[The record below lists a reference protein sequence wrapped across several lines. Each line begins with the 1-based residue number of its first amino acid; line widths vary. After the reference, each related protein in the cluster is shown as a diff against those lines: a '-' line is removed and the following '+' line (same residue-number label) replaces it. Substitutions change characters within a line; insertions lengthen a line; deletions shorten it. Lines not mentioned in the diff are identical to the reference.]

1 MRIRCALLSLFLCLT
16 QWVFSQDWL
25 VVSPYAYNDETVV
38 YATLQSNVPGD
49 PMTDFVVAAFIDGE
63 CRAEAATPSMGVDG
77 SQFFI
82 LRVRGDQTDDKGKTI
97 TFKAYHKPMKMT
109 YDLTPA
115 RTILFTGESEGTP
128 SSRIVLSLQR
138 QTGPPVELESLFMMY
153 DQLVAGKTTRVE
165 LVPVPNDATFD
176 AYSIALSFSG
186 PFAGWDAIQV
196 QRVDGSPLFFDLTP
210 QYPGKMSLQATL
222 GGQPI
227 TIRDVTGGPLTQM
240 EVGASVPLESGWH
253 WRSNPYGDI
262 VQYNIGWIFPSE
274 QFIEARTQDA
284 LLYNDPTWGYF
295 GTLMEQ
301 GIAQNTC
308 YKLKMARTATPAT
321 LTQGR
326 YVAGYSVT
334 LDGDWTWVGCPYYY
348 DRLIGNAVP
357 KGAVEGM
364 VIVTKENGSAEY
376 DGTTWKGDLKVL
388 RSGEGLMVYN
398 PTAEACTLTF
408 TPESLLPQGNQAAP
422 ARAAQV
428 SPWHYDASRFMNNT
442 TIVAVLADEENLSE
456 DWTIGVFVGDECRG
470 EGHYVDGRF
479 FITAHTDRGE
489 QVTLKLRHEPTG
501 FTADIDETLTTAGL
515 RMGSLR
521 QPVVLH
527 AANLTQNIA
536 PASIVKATN
545 TTGDYDLTGRRV
557 TEKKRGLVLRRQA
570 DGTVRKVIGK

>member
-63 CRAEAATPSMGVDG
+63 CRAEAVTPSTGVDG

-97 TFKAYHKPMKMT
+97 TFKAYHKPMRMT

-115 RTILFTGESEGTP
+115 RTVLYTGESEGTP
-128 SSRIVLSLQR
+128 SNRIVLSLER
-138 QTGPPVELESLFMMY
+138 VAEVVALESFFLMY
-153 DQLVAGKTTRVE
+153 DQLAAGKTTRVE
-165 LVPVPNDATFD
+165 LVPTPQNATFD
-176 AYSIALSFSG
+176 PYSVELNFTGS
-186 PFAGWDAIQV
+186 FAGWDAMQV
-196 QRVDGSPLFFDLTP
+196 QRVGGSPLNFDLTP
-210 QYPGKMSLQATL
+210 QYPGMVSVQTTI

-227 TIRDVTGGPLTQM
+227 TLRDMTGGPLTKM

-308 YKLKMARTATPAT
+308 YKLKMASTATPAT

-326 YVAGYSVT
+326 YVAGYNVT

-348 DRLIGNAVP
+348 DRLISNVRP
-357 KGAVEGM
+357 KGAAEGM

-442 TIVAVLADEENLSE
+442 TIVATLLDEELSD
-456 DWTIGVFVGDECRG
+456 DWSVGVFVGDECRG
-470 EGHYVDGRF
+470 EGHYVDGLF
-479 FITAHTDRGE
+479 FITAHTERGE
-489 QVTLKLRHEPTG
+489 AVSLRLCHEPTG
-501 FTADIDETLTTAGL
+501 RQMAIDGTITTNQMRL
-515 RMGSLR
+515 GSLS

-527 AANLTQNIA
+527 SQELALSVHGAEPELRG
-536 PASIVKATN
+536 ASCEVR
-545 TTGDYDLTGRRV
+545 DLTGRRV
-557 TEKKRGLVLRRQA
+557 TASHRGIQLRRQT
-570 DGTVRKVIGK
+570 DGTVRKVIIK

>member
-1 MRIRCALLSLFLCLT
+1 LFLCLT

-63 CRAEAATPSMGVDG
+63 CRAEAVMPSTGVDG

-97 TFKAYHKPMKMT
+97 TFKAYHKPMRMT

-115 RTILFTGESEGTP
+115 RTVLYTGESEGTP
-128 SSRIVLSLQR
+128 SNRIVLSLQR

-240 EVGASVPLESGWH
+240 EVGASMPLESGWH

-274 QFIEARTQDA
+274 QFIEARTQQA

-308 YKLKMARTATPAT
+308 YKLKMASTATPAT

-442 TIVAVLADEENLSE
+442 TIVATLLDEELSD
-456 DWTIGVFVGDECRG
+456 DWSVGVFVGDECRG
-470 EGHYVDGRF
+470 EGHYVDGLF
-479 FITAHTDRGE
+479 FITAHTERGE
-489 QVTLKLRHEPTG
+489 AVSLRLCHEPTG
-501 FTADIDETLTTAGL
+501 RQMAIDGTITTNQMRL
-515 RMGSLR
+515 GSLS

-527 AANLTQNIA
+527 SQELALSVHGAEPELRG
-536 PASIVKATN
+536 ASCEVR
-545 TTGDYDLTGRRV
+545 DLTGRRV
-557 TEKKRGLVLRRQA
+557 TASHRGIQLRRQT
-570 DGTVRKVIGK
+570 DGTVRKVIIK

>member
-63 CRAEAATPSMGVDG
+63 CRAEAVTPSTGVDG

-97 TFKAYHKPMKMT
+97 TFKAYHKPMRMT

-115 RTILFTGESEGTP
+115 RTVLYTGESEGTP
-128 SSRIVLSLQR
+128 SNRIVLSLER
-138 QTGPPVELESLFMMY
+138 VAEVVALESFFLMY
-153 DQLVAGKTTRVE
+153 DQLAAGKTTRVE
-165 LVPVPNDATFD
+165 LVPTPQNATFD
-176 AYSIALSFSG
+176 PYSVELNFTGS
-186 PFAGWDAIQV
+186 FAGWDAMQV
-196 QRVDGSPLFFDLTP
+196 QRVGGSPLNFDLTP
-210 QYPGKMSLQATL
+210 QYPGMVSVQATI

-227 TIRDVTGGPLTQM
+227 TLRDMTGGPLTKM

-308 YKLKMARTATPAT
+308 YKLKMASTATPAT

-348 DRLIGNAVP
+348 DRLISNVRP
-357 KGAVEGM
+357 KGAAEGM

-442 TIVAVLADEENLSE
+442 TIVATLLDEELSD
-456 DWTIGVFVGDECRG
+456 DWSVGVFVGDECRG
-470 EGHYVDGRF
+470 EGHYVDGLF
-479 FITAHTDRGE
+479 FITAHTERGE
-489 QVTLKLRHEPTG
+489 AVSLRLCHEPTG
-501 FTADIDETLTTAGL
+501 RQMAIDGTITTNQMRL
-515 RMGSLR
+515 GSLS

-527 AANLTQNIA
+527 SQELALSVHGAEPELRG
-536 PASIVKATN
+536 ASCEVR
-545 TTGDYDLTGRRV
+545 DLTGRRV
-557 TEKKRGLVLRRQA
+557 TASHRGIQLRRQT
-570 DGTVRKVIGK
+570 DGTVRKVIIK

>member
-1 MRIRCALLSLFLCLT
+1 MRIRCALLSVFLCLM
-16 QWVFSQDWL
+16 QWAFAQDWQ

-38 YATLQSNVPGD
+38 YATLLSNVPGD
-49 PMTDFVVAAFIDGE
+49 PMSDFVVAAFIDGE

-82 LRVRGDQTDDKGKTI
+82 LRVRGDQTDDRGKTI

-240 EVGASVPLESGWH
+240 EVGASMPLESGWH

-262 VQYNIGWIFPSE
+262 SQYNIAWIFPSE

-308 YKLKMARTATPAT
+308 YKLKMASTATPAT

-326 YVAGYSVT
+326 YVAGYNVT

-348 DRLIGNAVP
+348 DRLISNVRP
-357 KGAVEGM
+357 KGAAEGM

-376 DGTTWKGDLKVL
+376 DGSTWKGDLKVL

-398 PTAEACTLTF
+398 PTAEACTLSF
-408 TPESLLPQGNQAAP
+408 NPESLLPQGNQAAP

-442 TIVAVLADEENLSE
+442 TIVATLPDAELSD
-456 DWTIGVFVGDECRG
+456 DWSVGVFVGDECRG
-470 EGHYVDGRF
+470 EGHYVDGLF
-479 FITAHTDRGE
+479 FITAHTERGE
-489 QVTLKLRHEPTG
+489 KVSLRICHEPTG
-501 FTADIDETLTTAGL
+501 RQMTIDGTIATNQMRL
-515 RMGSLR
+515 GSLS

-527 AANLTQNIA
+527 SQEVTLGVRGTSCEVRG
-536 PASIVKATN
+536 ASCEVR
-545 TTGDYDLTGRRV
+545 DLTGRRV
-557 TEKKRGLVLRRQA
+557 TASHRGIQLRRQT
-570 DGTVRKVIGK
+570 DGTVRKVVMK

>member
-38 YATLQSNVPGD
+38 YATLQSNVPDD

-63 CRAEAATPSMGVDG
+63 CRAEAVTPSTGVDG

-97 TFKAYHKPMKMT
+97 TFKAYHKPMRMT

-115 RTILFTGESEGTP
+115 RTVLYTGESEGTP
-128 SSRIVLSLQR
+128 SNRIVLSLQR

-227 TIRDVTGGPLTQM
+227 TIRDVTGGPLTKM

-262 VQYNIGWIFPSE
+262 SQYNIAWIFPSE
-274 QFIEARTQDA
+274 QFIEARTQQA

-308 YKLKMARTATPAT
+308 YKLKMASTATPAT

-348 DRLIGNAVP
+348 DRLISNVRP
-357 KGAVEGM
+357 KGAAEGM

-408 TPESLLPQGNQAAP
+408 TPESLLPQGNQVAS
-422 ARAAQV
+422 ARATNA

-442 TIVAVLADEENLSE
+442 TIVATLPDAELSD
-456 DWTIGVFVGDECRG
+456 DWLVGVFVGDECRG
-470 EGHYVDGRF
+470 EGHYVDGLF
-479 FITAHTDRGE
+479 FITAHTERGE
-489 QVTLKLRHEPTG
+489 AVSLRLCHEPTG
-501 FTADIDETLTTAGL
+501 RQMAIDGTITTNQMRL
-515 RMGSLR
+515 GSLS

-527 AANLTQNIA
+527 SQELALSVHGAEPELRC
-536 PASIVKATN
+536 ASCEVR
-545 TTGDYDLTGRRV
+545 DLTGRRV
-557 TEKKRGLVLRRQA
+557 TASHRGIQLRRQT
-570 DGTVRKVIGK
+570 DGTVRKVIIK

>member
-63 CRAEAATPSMGVDG
+63 CRAEAVTPSTGVDG

-97 TFKAYHKPMKMT
+97 TFKAYHKPMRMT

-115 RTILFTGESEGTP
+115 RTVLYTGESEGTP
-128 SSRIVLSLQR
+128 SNRIVLSLER
-138 QTGPPVELESLFMMY
+138 VAEVVALESFFLMY
-153 DQLVAGKTTRVE
+153 DQLAAGKTTRVE
-165 LVPVPNDATFD
+165 LVPTPQNATFD
-176 AYSIALSFSG
+176 PYSVELNFTGS
-186 PFAGWDAIQV
+186 FAGWDAMQV
-196 QRVDGSPLFFDLTP
+196 QRVGGSPLNFDLTP
-210 QYPGKMSLQATL
+210 QYPGMVSVQATI

-227 TIRDVTGGPLTQM
+227 TLRDMTGGPLTKM

-308 YKLKMARTATPAT
+308 YKLKMASTATPAT

-348 DRLIGNAVP
+348 DRLISNVRP

-442 TIVAVLADEENLSE
+442 TIVATLLDEELSD
-456 DWTIGVFVGDECRG
+456 DWSVGVFVGDECRG
-470 EGHYVDGRF
+470 EGHYVDGLF
-479 FITAHTDRGE
+479 FITAHTERGE
-489 QVTLKLRHEPTG
+489 AVSLRLCHEPTG
-501 FTADIDETLTTAGL
+501 RQMAIDGTITTNQMRL
-515 RMGSLR
+515 GSLS

-527 AANLTQNIA
+527 SQELALSVHGAEPELRG
-536 PASIVKATN
+536 ASCEVR
-545 TTGDYDLTGRRV
+545 DLTGRRV
-557 TEKKRGLVLRRQA
+557 TASHRGIQLRRQT
-570 DGTVRKVIGK
+570 DGTVRKVIIK

>member
-49 PMTDFVVAAFIDGE
+49 PMSDFVVAAFIDGE

-97 TFKAYHKPMKMT
+97 TFKAYHKPMRMT

-115 RTILFTGESEGTP
+115 RTVLYTGESEGTP
-128 SSRIVLSLQR
+128 SNRIVLSLER

-227 TIRDVTGGPLTQM
+227 TIRDVTGGPLTKM

-274 QFIEARTQDA
+274 QFVEARTQDA

-308 YKLKMARTATPAT
+308 YKLKMASTATPAT

-442 TIVAVLADEENLSE
+442 TIVATLLDEELSD
-456 DWTIGVFVGDECRG
+456 DWLVGVFVGDECRG
-470 EGHYVDGRF
+470 EGHYVDGLF
-479 FITAHTDRGE
+479 FITAHTERGE
-489 QVTLKLRHEPTG
+489 AVSLRLCHEPTG
-501 FTADIDETLTTAGL
+501 RQMAIDGTITTNQMRL
-515 RMGSLR
+515 GSLS

-527 AANLTQNIA
+527 SQELALSVHGAEPELRG
-536 PASIVKATN
+536 ASCEVR
-545 TTGDYDLTGRRV
+545 DLTGRRV
-557 TEKKRGLVLRRQA
+557 TASHRGIQLRRQT
-570 DGTVRKVIGK
+570 DGTVRKVIIK